1 MLEFLKNI
9 EKKTDLR
16 LNQLDIGWGSSD
28 MGVLVSF
35 DFEIT
40 SLPAILSEIGFD
52 MPGNCSQKTNKVTI
66 DLGYE
71 RKREGTSGYSTLVK
85 VSIEG
90 PLKLSDLIDVGDFK
104 MLPDL
109 EKVELL
115 FELDSNTTND
125 GKVKQSEKD
134 LQIRFKMYLGK
145 TDAQGKNKV
154 TSIIEADYDKKTV
167 NGTVTTTFVAALS
180 SPGGVP
186 LKLDFAPYVPVKL
199 DVKDIFILK
208 TSNPNPSGPETST
221 ILVGTELAMSADI
234 DLSKLPVVGSM
245 LSEAKITF
253 RSFKINYTSAAIP
266 ANALSKIDALLNPMG
281 VPAFAAQKSNG
292 ADTSKGLEKGFGFDL
307 DMVLGEH
314 HEFKLSSSS
323 FNAPAVP
330 PAANQQPQGGIQ
342 PQSPPIQS
350 SKPVPVGKKIGPVTF
365 QSISLGLKNGL
376 LIDVTGSVQLG
387 PLEIDL
393 VDLTLNFPI
402 DRWDPSVLSLGL
414 KGMSI
419 NYKKPPVTI
428 AGGFVHDGAEYSGS
442 LAVGLKAF
450 QLSAFGSYGEAGPEG
465 GKYKTFFIYGFLATP
480 PLGSPFL
487 QLTGVALGFGYNRQ
501 VDLPAPVAIDSHPLV
516 SPVVTGSIP
525 DFTTMKAK
533 IHASKGDYWAAV
545 GVRIESFK
553 MINTFVLA
561 IFKFGHEFEI
571 DLLGRVSMVF
581 PQNPSG
587 DANTPALAKLD
598 IGIVATILPERG
610 VAEIRGDVLPGSYI
624 HDPTVVLSGGF
635 AVLILSKDQS
645 SGKWNGGKAGDFVLT
660 FGGYSPL
667 YTPKPYYPQNVARMA
682 LTWKPFPQ
690 LDVKAD
696 MYFAVVPEAFMFG
709 GHLSANFNS
718 GGSFNIFVHFNAGL
732 DFIVW
737 WQPKHYIGHAYA
749 DLHVGATINVDL
761 LLFSIHKT
769 VEFDINGDITFWGPP
784 FAGHASL
791 SVHFLVSF
799 TVAVDFGAAQNTP
812 QPISWETFQDTLLP
826 APEKVVSAALTN
838 GMLSKIEI
846 GPKEDIYL
854 VNPKELELDI
864 SSAFPLKTVSGWSDP
879 TETPLTKTTIALN
892 SEITTL
898 DDFGI
903 APMAT
908 DKARITSE
916 LSVMIKKTGKSN
928 FNFADHFTV
937 EIITKNYPASVW
949 QKVLTLG
956 TLPPPPTQDKNLVN
970 LCGGLVLKAKK
981 PTQDASSIIPSTEF
995 DVITMPDAYWKTEIF
1010 SYV

>member
-145 TDAQGKNKV
+145 TDAQGYNKV

-167 NGTVTTTFVAALS
+167 NDTVTTTFVAALS
-180 SPGGVP
+180 SPGGDA

-208 TSNPNPSGPETST
+208 NTSKPNPSAPETST
-221 ILVGTELAMSADI
+221 ILVGTELAMSAAI

-266 ANALSKIDALLNPMG
+266 ANTLSKIDALLNPMG
-281 VPAFAAQKSNG
+281 VPAFAAQNSNG

-330 PAANQQPQGGIQ
+330 PAGNQQPQGGIQ

-393 VDLTLNFPI
+393 VDLSLNFPI
-402 DRWDPSVLSLGL
+402 DRWDPSALSLGL
-414 KGMSI
+414 KGLSI

-610 VAEIRGDVLPGSYI
+610 VVEIRGDVLPGSYI

-690 LDVKAD
+690 LDVRAD

-718 GGSFNIFVHFNAGL
+718 GGGFNIFVHFNAGL

-769 VEFDINGDITFWGPP
+769 VEFDINGDISFWGPP

-812 QPISWETFQDTLLP
+812 QPISWEAFQHTLLP
-826 APEKVVSAALTN
+826 APEKVVSVALTN

-846 GPKEDIYL
+846 GPEKDTYL

-864 SSAFPLKTVSGWSDP
+864 SSAFPVKSARKVINTQELAIGDASKMASFGISP
-879 TETPLTKTTIALN
+879 MAINFENLN
-892 SEITTL
+892 SDLKLTITKEGEPIF
-898 DDFGI
+898 DFSDEFDI
-903 APMAT
+903 
-908 DKARITSE
+908 ITQ
-916 LSVMIKKTGKSN
+916 
-928 FNFADHFTV
+928 
-937 EIITKNYPASVW
+937 TKNYPASVW
-949 QKVLTLG
+949 QDVPTLG

-970 LCGGLVLKAKK
+970 LCGGLVLKAKE
-981 PTQDASSIIPSTEF
+981 PTKGTSSIIPSTEF
-995 DVITMPDAYWKTEIF
+995 DVITMPDAYWATESF
-1010 SYV
+1010 SYAS